1 MRKACIMLFLLG
13 FICQALAF
21 NNFLEQ
27 NRVELT
33 PEQKEEYYRS
43 LEDGRNNDFNP
54 LGIGYYWVY
63 HCESWPD
70 TWYYRPRIIKSQLVN
85 DSLFFMKSYR
95 HNNGGIIVD
104 AGYWSKNV
112 DDTTIIW
119 DSLHTIMEPFE
130 ADFILDEDFNVTATN
145 YEDAIDVYH
154 SMYVSGATTPFKCL
168 LIEQGF
174 IEVWGILT
182 EYKYLAYNHP
192 EVIDLYHTLLWAR
205 GFGALSMINE
215 WGGFSLQGCVID
227 GVVYGDT
234 TVTAVEEITLP
245 EIPQIKISS
254 SPNPF
259 RTNTLI
265 SYELPTK
272 ADDAEIQIYNT
283 KGQLIRKERLSGK
296 GVFDWDAR
304 DSFHNQVSSGIYLIR
319 IKTDKQQAVR
329 KAIFIK

>member
-1 MRKACIMLFLLG
+1 MLFLLG
-13 FICQALAF
+13 FICQAIAF
-21 NNFLEQ
+21 NDFLEQ
-27 NRVELT
+27 NKVELT
-33 PEQKEEYYRS
+33 PEQKEEYYRN

-54 LGIGYYWVY
+54 LNIGYYWVY
-63 HCESWPD
+63 SYDIWPESGY
-70 TWYYRPRIIKSQLVN
+70 TLQRIADSKVVN
-85 DSLFFMKSYR
+85 DTIFFMGSAKHPAGNWQNY
-95 HNNGGIIVD
+95 
-104 AGYWSKNV
+104 GYWSRNI
-112 DDTTIIW
+112 DNTTVIW

-154 SMYVSGATTPFKCL
+154 SMYVSGATTPFKCC

-174 IEVWGILT
+174 LEVWGILT

-192 EVIDLYHTLLWAR
+192 EIVDLYHTMLWAR
-205 GFGALSMINE
+205 GFGALSMNNE

-234 TVTAVEEITLP
+234 TVTAVEDITLP

-259 RTNTLI
+259 RSNTVI
-265 SYELPTK
+265 SYELPAK
-272 ADDAEIQIYNT
+272 AADAEIEIYNT

-319 IKTDKQQAVR
+319 IKADNQQAV
-329 KAIFIK
+329 KKTIFIK